1 MQLFNIFLCVCV
13 FFGGKLFASA
23 ERTMGAAFRLY
34 FSFGL
39 CGLVLAEPSWWL
51 VHLLAGW

>member
-1 MQLFNIFLCVCV
+1 
-13 FFGGKLFASA
+13 LFASA